1 VARARKTDHF
11 TVVADSE
18 ELARGLIARLAP
30 ALVKRDLPTPERA
43 VTGIEAA

>member
-1 VARARKTDHF
+1 VAPARKTDHF

-18 ELARGLIARLAP
+18 ELARGLIARSAP
-30 ALVKRDLPTPERA
+30 ELVKPPERA